1 MDRGCEGLQIFP
13 LTEGKRTANLLQ
25 PFDDRR
31 DADQRFQTSLF
42 AATAQGDVLHDGQ
55 VTDFTG
61 RPAESEVTA
70 CPLRNRRILLFFFKR
85 RSEVPLLTAN
95 PPLPV
100 VNNATIYNNK
110 NKSPC
115 IRPKGFLEVYSKN
128 LNLPI

>member
-1 MDRGCEGLQIFP
+1 
-13 LTEGKRTANLLQ
+13 
-25 PFDDRR
+25 
-31 DADQRFQTSLF
+31 
-42 AATAQGDVLHDGQ
+42 
-55 VTDFTG
+55 
-61 RPAESEVTA
+61 
-70 CPLRNRRILLFFFKR
+70 
-85 RSEVPLLTAN
+85 LLTAN